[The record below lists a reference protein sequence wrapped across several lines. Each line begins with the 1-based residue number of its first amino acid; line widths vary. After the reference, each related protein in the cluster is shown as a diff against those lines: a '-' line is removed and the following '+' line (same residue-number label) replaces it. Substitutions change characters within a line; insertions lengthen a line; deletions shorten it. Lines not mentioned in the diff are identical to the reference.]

1 MAERGQV
8 MVIWIGV
15 KGRYCRRVF
24 ESGSWV
30 VEQSFGLSGCG
41 LSGLG
46 ERDEVV
52 EGVRGDGA
60 VWADIVVVCRVRLSE
75 IRSENAPVGDCKLR
89 SCRVMSPL
97 LLVNRSE
104 SKLIAVAVIGPG
116 WMDKLVELL
125 PLEGSRLRH
134 RSESACR
141 SSCSNVLLF
150 LG

>member
-8 MVIWIGV
+8 MIIWIGV

-30 VEQSFGLSGCG
+30 VEYSLGLSVCE

-52 EGVRGDGA
+52 EGVRGDRA
-60 VWADIVVVCRVRLSE
+60 VWAYIVVVCRVRLSE
-75 IRSENAPVGDCKLR
+75 IRSENARIGDCDLR
-89 SCRVMSPL
+89 SCRAISPS
-97 LLVNRSE
+97 LLVNWSE

-116 WMDKLVELL
+116 
-125 PLEGSRLRH
+125 
-134 RSESACR
+134 
-141 SSCSNVLLF
+141 
-150 LG
+150 